1 VNPAFNNL
9 ANHQSLDEGALTGT
23 AKLQYKFNDEAMVYG
38 SYSRGNLVGGFNLAE
53 VTTPFG
59 PGGAPNTSLAP
70 ATNTSFPSENVN
82 AYELGAKTQW
92 LDRRLSL
99 NAALFYQGYHNHQL
113 NAFTGTQFV
122 EFTIPEAQTA
132 GVELEGVFA
141 VTPDLALNGGVTY
154 AETTYPDDAKNKAV
168 LQAPGSGL
176 FLLPGSRLSYA
187 PLWSATLG
195 GSYKHQVVEGWDGF
209 VSVDAKYTSSYQV
222 GSDEDP
228 SKMQGG
234 YTLVNGSIGVK
245 THDNRLEFSVWGTN
259 LFNQFYKQTA
269 YDGVLQTFSTPPAL
283 NPGMNNYYYFP
294 GQPRFYG
301 MTLKVRY

>member
-1 VNPAFNNL
+1 MNPAFNNL

-23 AKLQYKFNDEAMVYG
+23 AKLQYKFSDEAMAYA

-70 ATNTSFPSENVN
+70 ETNTSFPAENVN

-99 NAALFYQGYHNHQL
+99 NAALFFQSYRDHQL

-122 EFTIPEAQTA
+122 EFTIPEAQTG
-132 GVELEGVFA
+132 GVELESAFA
-141 VTPDLALNGGVTY
+141 VTPDLTLNGGVTY

-228 SKMQGG
+228 SKMQQG
-234 YTLVNGSIGVK
+234 YTLVNGSVGVK
-245 THDNRLEFSVWGTN
+245 THDNRLELSVWGTN

-269 YDGVLQTFSTPPAL
+269 YDGVLQTFSTPPAAE
-283 NPGMNNYYYFP
+283 PGDE
-294 GQPRFYG
+294 
-301 MTLKVRY
+301 

>member
-1 VNPAFNNL
+1 
-9 ANHQSLDEGALTGT
+9 
-23 AKLQYKFNDEAMVYG
+23 MVYG

-53 VTTPFG
+53 VTQPFG
-59 PGGAPNTSLAP
+59 VGGAPNTSLAP
-70 ATNTSFPSENVN
+70 ATDTSFPSEDVN

-99 NAALFYQGYHNHQL
+99 NAALFYQDYTNHQL

-132 GVELEGVFA
+132 GAELEGVFA
-141 VTPDLALNGGVTY
+141 VTPDLTLNGGVTY
-154 AETTYPDDAKNKAV
+154 AETTYPDSAKNKSV

-187 PLWSATLG
+187 PLWSATAG
-195 GSYKHQVVEGWDGF
+195 VAYKHQVAEGWDGF
-209 VSVDAKYTSSYQV
+209 FNVDAKYTSSYQV

-228 SKMQGG
+228 VKMQAG
-234 YTLVNGSIGVK
+234 YTLVNGSIGLTSQNKKYEV
-245 THDNRLEFSVWGTN
+245 SIWGTN

-269 YDGVLQTFSTPPAL
+269 YDGVLQTFATPPASNSAL
-283 NPGMNNYYYFP
+283 NNYYYFP

-301 MTLKVRY
+301 ATFKVRFD